1 MHLHLLV
8 RIPDIFQIWHVIFT
22 IYGVIDMP
30 FLNKHISI
38 ESVPGKSYC
47 KVEDDVHIYFIP
59 SEMCRE
65 VEDYVHRLTF
75 ENHEPTS
82 LRQWYL
88 ALPMKKRTAV
98 IVVLNQKIA

>member
-1 MHLHLLV
+1 
-8 RIPDIFQIWHVIFT
+8 
-22 IYGVIDMP
+22 MP
-30 FLNKHISI
+30 LLNKHISI

-47 KVEDDVHIYFIP
+47 KVEDDVHVYFIP

-75 ENHEPTS
+75 EDHEPTS

-88 ALPMKKRTAV
+88 ALPMQKRTLI
-98 IVVLNQKIA
+98 IVVLNQKIAWLSR

>member
-1 MHLHLLV
+1 MV
-8 RIPDIFQIWHVIFT
+8 TRARISKSKNLACDFYYVPWNV
-22 IYGVIDMP
+22 DMP

-59 SEMCRE
+59 SEICRE

-75 ENHEPTS
+75 EDHEPTS

-88 ALPMKKRTAV
+88 ALPMKKRTSI